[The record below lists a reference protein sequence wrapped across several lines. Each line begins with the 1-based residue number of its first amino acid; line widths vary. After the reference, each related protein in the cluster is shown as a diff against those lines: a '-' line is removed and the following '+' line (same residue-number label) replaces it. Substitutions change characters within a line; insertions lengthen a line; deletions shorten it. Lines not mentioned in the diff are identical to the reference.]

1 MLFRS
6 SSDASTNCDRE
17 VQNALLMLNVSR
29 ILPYAGT
36 STSKASSVM
45 PIPSS
50 DDLKSQHSD
59 PRMHY
64 ASVQPAQMTS
74 EVHLTSAKDNSA
86 TAAATAASASTAA
99 TVAPSMSLEVDS
111 DEYWAMSLEID
122 SDEYWELLEPCS
134 GGASIDIPRV
144 EMGRSGT
151 MDDDVEAALEMELRV
166 KALLLQQADLEK
178 VGYV

>member
-1 MLFRS
+1 
-6 SSDASTNCDRE
+6 
-17 VQNALLMLNVSR
+17 
-29 ILPYAGT
+29 
-36 STSKASSVM
+36 M

-74 EVHLTSAKDNSA
+74 EAHLTSAKDNSA
-86 TAAATAASASTAA
+86 TAATAASASAAA
-99 TVAPSMSLEVDS
+99 TVAPSMSLEV
-111 DEYWAMSLEID
+111 D

-151 MDDDVEAALEMELRV
+151 TMDDDVEAALKMELRV